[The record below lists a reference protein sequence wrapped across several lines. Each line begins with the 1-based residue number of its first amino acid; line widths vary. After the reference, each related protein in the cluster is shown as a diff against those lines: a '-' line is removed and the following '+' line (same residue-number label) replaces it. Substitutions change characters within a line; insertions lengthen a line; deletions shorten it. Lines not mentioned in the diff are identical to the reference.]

1 MALNPGQAIPGQAM
15 MNEPHQLS
23 LLQGFPASPPKTS
36 PGPPL
41 AADLPVARVL
51 LESPLPHLDRPFDYS
66 VPADLAEAAAPGV
79 RVRVRFS
86 GQELN
91 GYILE
96 RAAESD
102 AGHTLVPLHKV
113 VSPVAVLTPELK
125 ELAGRVAARYAG
137 TVSDVLRVAIPPRVV
152 KVEKELAAADA
163 DGEAPGEEQTEPVPA
178 PAHAPGHA
186 SVQNPDGGPD
196 SGPARTEYPAWS
208 QYRNGSAFL
217 RHLSAGGSPRAVLS
231 ALQGFGPGGWPKLI
245 AGAVAAVR
253 QSGRG
258 AVVVL
263 PDYRDLDRVQA
274 ALEELLPAG
283 DVARLTADDGQTPR
297 YRSFL
302 RVLNGTAGVA
312 VGTRSAAYAP
322 VRDLGLVV
330 CWDDGDDLH
339 IEQRSPYAHTR
350 EVLLLRAEQQGAA
363 CLLAGHA
370 RSTEAQRLVDVG
382 WAMPVEAERPVV
394 RSTVPRVLNTAD
406 SFEQERDPLA
416 RIARLPGAAWR
427 AAKEGL
433 ERGPVLVQVARSGYA
448 PSLICDTCRE
458 PARCQACQGPLAIA
472 GASGSSAVPQCRW
485 CSAPAPAWRCSH
497 CNNTRLR
504 RGATGVLR
512 TAEELGRAFPGKP
525 VVTSS
530 GDHVKATVPDTGSLV
545 VATVGAEPVAAGGY
559 AAALLLDGDSL
570 LRRENL
576 RAGEDAVRRWFNAAS
591 LVRPAAE
598 GGIVV
603 ITADDTAA
611 VGALLRWDPAGYAQR
626 ELGLRTELQLPPAVR
641 VASVTG
647 GSTAV
652 GHFTSEVTRRLT
664 AEGVELRVAGPA
676 PLLPGQLPPA
686 GKTTTGKTTGKTAA
700 NASGQATAA
709 AGGGDVRT
717 LLFIPYSQAG
727 TVTQVLRA
735 VKAASA
741 AKRTEDP
748 VQLRLDG
755 VDVL

>member
-1 MALNPGQAIPGQAM
+1 MSDGMPDQPL
-15 MNEPHQLS
+15 QLS
-23 LLQGFPASPPKTS
+23 LLQGFPSSARTPA
-36 PGPPL
+36 GPPL
-41 AADLPVARVL
+41 ASVRPVARVL
-51 LESPLPHLDRPFDYS
+51 IESSLPHLDRPFDYS
-66 VPADLAEAAAPGV
+66 VPADLDETAQPGV
-79 RVRVRFS
+79 RVKVKFS

-96 RAAESD
+96 RAEESD
-102 AGHTLVPLHKV
+102 AGHVLVPLHKV
-113 VSPVAVLTPELK
+113 VSPVPVLTPELR
-125 ELAGRVAARYAG
+125 ELANRVAGRYAG

-152 KVEKELAAADA
+152 KVEKEIAAEDA
-163 DGEAPGEEQTEPVPA
+163 VPPAVAVSLPGAEPGVGSAPGA
-178 PAHAPGHA
+178 GWA
-186 SVQNPDGGPD
+186 D
-196 SGPARTEYPAWS
+196 
-208 QYRNGSAFL
+208 YRNGAAFL

-231 ALQGFGPGGWPKLI
+231 ALQGFGPGGWPRLL

-258 AVVVL
+258 AVVVV
-263 PDYRDLDRVQA
+263 PDYRDLDRVQS
-274 ALEELLPAG
+274 ALEEVLPAG
-283 DVARLTADDGQTPR
+283 DIARLTADDGQTPR
-297 YRSFL
+297 YRSYL

-322 VRDLGLVV
+322 VRNLGLVA

-339 IEQRSPYAHTR
+339 VEQRSPYAHSR
-350 EVLLLRAEQQGAA
+350 EVLLLRAEQEGAA
-363 CLLAGHA
+363 CLLAGHT
-370 RSTEAQRLVDVG
+370 RSTELQRLVDAG
-382 WAMPVEAERPVV
+382 WAMPVEAERSVV
-394 RSTVPRVLNTAD
+394 RRTVPRVLNTAD
-406 SFEQERDPLA
+406 SFEMERDPLA
-416 RIARLPGAAWR
+416 RMARLPGAAWR
-427 AAKEGL
+427 TAKEGL

-448 PSLICDTCRE
+448 PSLACETCRE
-458 PARCQACQGPLAIA
+458 PARCQSCQGPLAIA

-485 CSAPAPAWRCSH
+485 CSTPAPAWRCSH
-497 CNNTRLR
+497 CSGTRLR

-512 TAEELGRAFPGKP
+512 TAEELGRAFPGKA

-530 GDHVKATVPDTGSLV
+530 GDHVKATVADTGALI

-576 RAGEDAVRRWFNAAS
+576 RAGEDAVRRWFNAAA
-591 LVRPAAE
+591 LVRPAKE

-626 ELGLRTELQLPPAVR
+626 ELALRTELQLPPAVR

-647 GSTAV
+647 GRTAV
-652 GHFTSEVTRRLT
+652 AHFTASVTKLL
-664 AEGVELRVAGPA
+664 AGDGVELRTAGPA
-676 PLLPGQLPPA
+676 PLLPAPHVPA
-686 GKTTTGKTTGKTAA
+686 AA
-700 NASGQATAA
+700 PGQAAGTAA
-709 AGGGDVRT
+709 ARAEDVRT
-717 LLFIPYSQAG
+717 LLFIPYGQAG
-727 TVTQVLRA
+727 AVTRLLRA
-735 VKAASA
+735 AKAASA